1 MSDFQN
7 QTPCDIQTSYKTF
20 RLARH
25 VDGHLQGMNPTRSE
39 HITLHQKYLA
49 MAADYEDRAYESFN
63 ALSSGQSV
71 TDEYMS
77 MVDALYHD
85 VDHLYTSCSQ
95 LGRKIRDDV
104 I

>member
-1 MSDFQN
+1 MSDF
-7 QTPCDIQTSYKTF
+7 QTSYKTF

-25 VDGHLQGMNPTRSE
+25 VDGYLQGMNPTRSE
-39 HITLHQKYLA
+39 HTVLHQKYLA

-71 TDEYMS
+71 TDEYVS
-77 MVDALYHD
+77 MVDELYHD
-85 VDHLYTSCSQ
+85 VDHLYTACSR
-95 LGRKIRDDV
+95 LVKKIRDDV